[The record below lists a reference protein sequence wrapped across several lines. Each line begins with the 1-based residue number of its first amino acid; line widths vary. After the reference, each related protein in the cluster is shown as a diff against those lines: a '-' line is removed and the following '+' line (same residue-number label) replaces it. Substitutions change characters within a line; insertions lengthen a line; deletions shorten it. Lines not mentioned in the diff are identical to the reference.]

1 MGKISRYFS
10 TFLTIIIIYHLAQRG
25 TPTKFLL
32 LLNRGEIYHMALE
45 AEMRTLLC
53 TLCPLYRPEQ
63 GNIVGREYIKVCE
76 FLKIKNC
83 KSRIAKQELQIINCK
98 SRIANQE
105 LQVKNCKSR
114 VAGQE
119 LQVKN
124 CRSIIACNTL
134 EELQVKNC
142 KSRIAS
148 Q

>member
-45 AEMRTLLC
+45 AEIRTLLC

-63 GNIVGREYIKVCE
+63 

-83 KSRIAKQELQIINCK
+83 KSRIANQELQIINCK
-98 SRIANQE
+98 SRIASQ
-105 LQVKNCKSR
+105 
-114 VAGQE
+114 
-119 LQVKN
+119 
-124 CRSIIACNTL
+124 
-134 EELQVKNC
+134 ELQVKNC